1 MNGFGGHKRR
11 ADPLLGRDENQQ
23 QVVDLVGA
31 DAELLDP
38 TPDLH
43 TMFVHFDH
51 QFFDGALARCVVE
64 WSKRMKTCAGLC
76 YFHPST
82 GLCTIRMSE
91 PLLKLRPRSD
101 FVETLLV
108 SRFPSVFFAFA
119 WLQHEMIH
127 GYLFLTARNT
137 DREGHGPEFQAHMH
151 RINRMAGTNISIY
164 HSFHDEVRLYK
175 THCKSRPPSRSSSE
189 CSGWRCDGS
198 CRMRAPYFGWVKRT
212 MNRAPGPT
220 DFWFDSHQ
228 RACGGTFVKVKEPEK
243 VEKTPK
249 PEKTATPKPK
259 GVVKKKEK
267 PPVGPSIRP
276 FLVPAPS
283 SSKGRP
289 VELIDLT
296 ENERPSTSSSS
307 SSSFAGVFIGQGS
320 SFCLPSSLDR
330 LVAGRRLCD

>member
-1 MNGFGGHKRR
+1 
-11 ADPLLGRDENQQ
+11 
-23 QVVDLVGA
+23 
-31 DAELLDP
+31 
-38 TPDLH
+38 
-43 TMFVHFDH
+43 
-51 QFFDGALARCVVE
+51 
-64 WSKRMKTCAGLC
+64 
-76 YFHPST
+76 
-82 GLCTIRMSE
+82 MSE

-101 FVETLLV
+101 FVEN
-108 SRFPSVFFAFA
+108 
-119 WLQHEMIH
+119 HEMIH
-127 GYLFLTARNT
+127 GYRFLTARNT

-151 RINRMAGTNISIY
+151 RINRIAGTNISIY

-175 THCKSRPPSRSSSE
+175 THCKFPFPAYIYSLNVQGGAATARAA
-189 CSGWRCDGS
+189 
-198 CRMRAPYFGWVKRT
+198 RAPRTSRT

-243 VEKTPK
+243 VEKAAK

-289 VELIDLT
+289 VELIDVT
-296 ENERPSTSSSS
+296 ENERPSTS
-307 SSSFAGVFIGQGS
+307 FAGVFIGQS
-320 SFCLPSSLDR
+320 
-330 LVAGRRLCD
+330 RRLCD